1 MNMEIVVDELVALK
15 EKYRDETF
23 RLLFKSVEFVIYG
36 VERGARVRA
45 VCELLLHR
53 PYSKAIN
60 LKTSDEFITVLEQG
74 EANPALLI
82 VEGVDENAGIAEMVN
97 KFGARVFTVGFRVKD
112 VSMLR
117 EALESRGAQ
126 FLHEGIRERNGV
138 RSIATTQSSVTLDS
152 YFYIERAGAERN
164 FDFFPNA
171 EIIPLEREI
180 EETLKRKKRLKAF
193 SFMHVLDHIAYRVHG
208 ADIVGVGDE
217 FMRLTPF
224 LYSEAHEIEEHDAK
238 TIVFRFGNTKPAL
251 VASFGR
257 SKESVV
263 EQYVERYGPRVHHIA
278 YEVSDIAKIVS
289 LQRKRGMAFTTEE
302 VIGARDEGIVQIFS
316 TPSEFTNEITEY
328 VQRFDGFTGFF
339 SNKNV
344 GNLMASTRAFQ

>member
-1 MNMEIVVDELVALK
+1 MNMEIVVDELVGLK
-15 EKYRDETF
+15 KKYDDASF
-23 RLLFKSVEFVIYG
+23 RTYFERVEFLVYG
-36 VERGARVRA
+36 VEHGARVPA

-53 PYSKAIN
+53 PYTRVTN
-60 LKTSDEFITVLEQG
+60 LRTSDEMITVLEQD
-74 EANPALLI
+74 EENPALLL
-82 VEGVDENAGIAEMVN
+82 VEGADDNAGIAEMVK
-97 KFGARVFTVGFRVKD
+97 KFGARVFTIGFRTKNI
-112 VSMLR
+112 SMLR

-152 YFYIERAGAERN
+152 YFYIEREGAERN

-208 ADIVGVGDE
+208 VDIVGVGDE

-238 TIVFRFGNTKPAL
+238 TVVFRFGSTKPAL

-257 SKESVV
+257 SNESVV

-278 YEVSDIAKIVS
+278 YEVSDISKIVS
-289 LQRKRGMAFTTEE
+289 LQRKRGMTFTTEE

-316 TPSEFTNEITEY
+316 TPSVFTNEITEY

-344 GNLMASTRAFQ
+344 GNLMTSTRAFQ